1 MGLFDRFKKRTVE
14 EQEAVLPDLSPYS
27 DLAVEVSSMD
37 GQLLFMARLT
47 ILLRGRA
54 ELRQL
59 SPSSLGEDVES
70 LPVRIRGYQKSA
82 DQAVCLEGA
91 ISPQPVRY
99 VWAVENLRLMQ
110 VGNDRAF
117 FRLNTNVNA
126 RVVPSEGPEAGEEK
140 PCRLLNISVGGARI
154 RSDFAW
160 QEGDKFTLKVQLLE
174 DREISDLSCRILRV
188 VKNTPPYE
196 YGCQFLN
203 LSEADQDRIT
213 ENIFAAQRRKRS
225 GR

>member
-14 EQEAVLPDLSPYS
+14 EAAEPVLPDLSPYS
-27 DLAVEVSSMD
+27 DLAVEVSGMD

-59 SPSSLGEDVES
+59 SSSPLDEDVES

-82 DQAVCLEGA
+82 DQAVCLEGT

-99 VWAVENLRLMQ
+99 VWEVENLRLTQ

-117 FRLNTNVNA
+117 FRLNTNV
-126 RVVPSEGPEAGEEK
+126 EAKAILENMVGTET

-154 RSDFAW
+154 RSDYVW
-160 QEGDKFTLKVQLLE
+160 QEGDRFLLKVRLLE
-174 DREISDLSCRILRV
+174 DREVSELSCQILRV
-188 VKNTPPYE
+188 VKQTPPYE

-213 ENIFAAQRRKRS
+213 ENIFAAKRRKRS

>member
-1 MGLFDRFKKRTVE
+1 MGFFDRFKKQPAK
-14 EQEAVLPDLSPYS
+14 EQEPPLPDLSPYS
-27 DLAVEVSSMD
+27 DLAVEVSDMN

-59 SPSSLGEDVES
+59 STADLGEDVTS
-70 LPVRIRGYQKSA
+70 IPVRIRGYQKSA
-82 DQAVCLEGA
+82 DQAVCLEG
-91 ISPQPVRY
+91 IITPQPVRY
-99 VWAVENLRLMQ
+99 VWEVENLRLIQ

-117 FRLNTNVNA
+117 FRLNTNVSA
-126 RVVPSEGPEAGEEK
+126 TAVMAGGPEAGAEIA
-140 PCRLLNISVGGARI
+140 CRLLNISVGGARV

-160 QEGDKFTLKVQLLE
+160 EAGDNFLLKVRLLE
-174 DREISDLSCRILRV
+174 DREISELSCRILRV
-188 VKNTPPYE
+188 VKKTPPYE
-196 YGCQFLN
+196 YGCQFMN